1 MVFIFN
7 FQMNELLIV
16 EFFTSQSSIDYTKE
30 KKIFNEALKL
40 VDAICSDFSENPEIK
55 KLHIIR
61 NTNLKKIKLKKIKY
75 YNTTKRKNLDS
86 FLKTF
91 PKDIP
96 TIMLAPE
103 SDKISIDLY
112 INLRKQL
119 NLQHSKLNSLRTF
132 SSKLETSKKLASLNI
147 PTVECRDLRK
157 MNKMPF
163 ISKPIFGAGSE
174 MIRILKKNNFEVD
187 KGFVYQKYHRGQKA
201 SFSMLC
207 FKGKCK
213 LISCNSQILSMDND
227 EIHQIGSIVGGMEK
241 YRKVFTELANKVSKN
256 FKGLYGL
263 IGVDIVKNKKG
274 WKIVEINT
282 RFTSS
287 FIGLRSAYGKN
298 VINLISNFY
307 ISKKKNL
314 RAEIKLLKQ
323 VKVIFNGKKN

>member
-1 MVFIFN
+1 
-7 FQMNELLIV
+7 MNELFIV

-40 VDAICSDFSENPEIK
+40 VNKICLDFSENSQIR
-55 KLHIIR
+55 KLHVIR

-75 YNTTKRKNLDS
+75 YNTTEGKDLDS

-96 TIMLAPE
+96 TILLAPE
-103 SDKISIDLY
+103 SGKISIDLY
-112 INLRKQL
+112 INLRKEL
-119 NLQHSKLNSLRTF
+119 NLQHSKLNSIRTF
-132 SSKLETSKKLASLNI
+132 SSKLKTSKKLASLNI
-147 PTVECRDLRK
+147 PTVECKDFGK
-157 MNKMPF
+157 INKIPF

-174 MIRILKKNNFEVD
+174 MIHILKKKKISEN
-187 KGFVYQKYHRGQKA
+187 KGFVYQEYYQGEKA

-213 LISCNSQILSMDND
+213 LISCNSQILLIDD
-227 EIHQIGSIVGGMEK
+227 KQIHQIGSIVGGMEK
-241 YRKVFTELANKVSKN
+241 YRNVFKELANKISKN
-256 FKGLYGL
+256 FKDLYGL
-263 IGVDIVKNKKG
+263 IGVDLVKNKKG
-274 WKIVEINT
+274 WRIIEINT

-287 FIGLRSAYGKN
+287 FIGLKSAYGKN

-307 ISKKKNL
+307 IDKKKSL
-314 RAEIKLLKQ
+314 DAEIKLIRQ